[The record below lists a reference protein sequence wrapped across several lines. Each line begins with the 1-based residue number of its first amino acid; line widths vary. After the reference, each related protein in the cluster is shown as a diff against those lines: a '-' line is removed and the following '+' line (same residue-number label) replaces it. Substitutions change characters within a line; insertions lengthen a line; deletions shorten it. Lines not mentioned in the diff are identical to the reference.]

1 MKRIFFS
8 LTVFSIF
15 LITAC
20 SAQKQPGKPY
30 KIVRGDTT
38 IQKDSI
44 EYYEVDFIAKQKNHM
59 DLLIGS
65 WTIDTMHRQSRMEG
79 ELLSGIFLNF
89 NSDSS
94 FNGNAGCNNIRGK
107 YILKGTS
114 IRFSDIIATKMA
126 CDKLEQ
132 ETAFLQLLQETVS
145 AYSVGK
151 NKLLL
156 RDGSSNI
163 VFHASRK

>member
-1 MKRIFFS
+1 MKRQLFSFIILTIFFV
-8 LTVFSIF
+8 TG
-15 LITAC
+15 C
-20 SAQKQPGKPY
+20 SSQKQTAKSNR
-30 KIVRGDTT
+30 IVRGDTT

-44 EYYEVDFIAKQKNHM
+44 VYYEVDIVANQKNYM

-65 WTIDTMHRQSRMEG
+65 WAIDTMRRQSRMEA
-79 ELLSGIFLNF
+79 EPLTGIFIKF
-89 NSDSS
+89 NADSS
-94 FNGNAGCNNIRGK
+94 FNGNAGCNQMSGK

-114 IRFSDIIATKMA
+114 IKFSNIITTKMA

-145 AYSVGK
+145 AYSVDK
-151 NKLLL
+151 SKLLL

-163 VFHASRK
+163 VFNASRK